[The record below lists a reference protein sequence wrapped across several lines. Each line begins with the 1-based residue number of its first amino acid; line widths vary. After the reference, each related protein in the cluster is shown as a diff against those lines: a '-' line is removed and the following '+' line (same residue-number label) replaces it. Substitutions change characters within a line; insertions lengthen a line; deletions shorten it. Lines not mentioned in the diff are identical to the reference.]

1 MKQQKP
7 KLLIIDRDGTMI
19 DEPIEDQQIDSF
31 EKLQFEAHVFGAL
44 KRIVD
49 SKEYLLVMV
58 TNQDGL
64 GTDSFPEETF
74 WGPHNRMVQTLSN
87 EGISFLNTHI
97 DRTFEHENAV
107 TRKPRT
113 GMLTQYLDGSYD
125 LENSIVI
132 GDRVSDIVLAKNLG
146 CKAIFYSEETLPE
159 EHKERCIAQ
168 SRSWDSIADTILFP
182 KRRVTIERTTAET
195 DIKIDLVLDS
205 TEKGEIH
212 TGLKF
217 FDHMLEQIDRH
228 GNCKLDIQVNGDL
241 EVDEHHTI
249 EDVGLALGEAFL
261 QGLGD
266 KKGIERY
273 GFLLPMD
280 DCLAQVAIDFGG
292 RPWIL
297 WDASFR
303 REYVGD
309 MPTEMF
315 FHFFK
320 SFSDAA
326 KCNLNIKAEG
336 DNEHHK
342 IEGIFKGFA
351 KAIKMATKQDKTVFT
366 IPSTKETL

>member
-7 KLLIIDRDGTMI
+7 KLLFIDRDGTMI

-31 EKLQFEAHVFGAL
+31 DKLQFEPQVFGAL
-44 KRIVD
+44 KRIMD
-49 SKEYLLVMV
+49 SNAFLLVMV

-64 GTDSFPEETF
+64 GTESFPEETF
-74 WGPHNRMVQTLSN
+74 WGPHNRMVETFQN
-87 EGISFLNTHI
+87 EGITFYNTHI
-97 DRTFEHENAV
+97 DRTFEQDNAL
-107 TRKPRT
+107 TRKPKT
-113 GMLTQYLDGSYD
+113 GMLMQYLDGNYD
-125 LENSIVI
+125 IKNSIVI
-132 GDRVSDIVLAKNLG
+132 GDRTSDIELAKNLG
-146 CKAIFYSEETLPE
+146 CKAIFYSNDKLSETWSDT
-159 EHKERCIAQ
+159 CIAQ
-168 SRSWDSIADTILFP
+168 SKSWNDIVDSILFP
-182 KRRVTIERTTAET
+182 KRSVTIARATAET
-195 DIKIDLVLDS
+195 DIRIELTLDS
-205 TEKGEIH
+205 TEKGIINS
-212 TGLKF
+212 GLKF
-217 FDHMLEQIDRH
+217 FDHMLEQIGRH
-228 GNCKLDIQVNGDL
+228 GNCRLDIQVNGDL

-249 EDVGLALGEAFL
+249 EDVGLALGEAFKEV
-261 QGLGD
+261 LGD

-280 DCLAQVAIDFGG
+280 DCLAKVAIDFGG
-292 RPWIL
+292 RPWII

-320 SFSDAA
+320 SFSDTA
-326 KCNLNIKAEG
+326 KCNLNIEAKG

-351 KAIKMATKQDKTVFT
+351 KAIRMATKQDKTIFT